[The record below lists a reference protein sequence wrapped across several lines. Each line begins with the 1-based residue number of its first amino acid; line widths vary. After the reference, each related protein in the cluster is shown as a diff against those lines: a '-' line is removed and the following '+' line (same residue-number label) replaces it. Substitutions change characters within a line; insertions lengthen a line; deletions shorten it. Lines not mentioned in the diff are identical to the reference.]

1 MSTTALLDTLAAT
14 PLLTPR
20 QREEVVRVLR
30 SQFPE
35 ARALAQELLRRGW
48 LTPYQVN
55 RLLQG
60 RGGELQ
66 LGPYIVL
73 ERLGEGGM
81 GEVFKA
87 RHPTMDRL
95 VAVKKIRKDRLA
107 TPNAVQRFHQE
118 VRAAARLAH
127 PNVVYALDTFQAG
140 DAHVLVME
148 YVEGIDLA
156 RLVQQSGPLPVA
168 QACEYIRQA
177 ALGLQHAHERGLVH
191 RDIKPHNLLVSAD
204 TSGGRKPPEGSASES
219 KSPSGGLRPSLAGEH
234 QVKILDM
241 GLARLIDAGEDTAS
255 LTQEGA
261 VMGTP
266 DYIAPEQARQSQ
278 SGDIRS
284 DLYSLGCTLYFLLT
298 GRPPFPTGTLA
309 EKLLKHVMEQ
319 PEPVERL
326 RPDVSP
332 AVAGVLRRLLAK
344 RPDDRFQT
352 PRELAEALAAQHQVQ
367 GAAPALRGKPT
378 RVPAL
383 PSGRVATALPAETL
397 AEGSALPIAPNLLER
412 SAALARSTAL
422 RRPLLLA
429 GGALVGGGCLLLVLL
444 VWFLAG
450 SRKPGSTSPA
460 PAQGP
465 LEYVKKNGREETLL
479 ATLEANGRPSLQGK
493 WHFIG
498 PFDDLRGAGFHAV
511 YPPEQEI
518 DLTKSYPGKD
528 GKSVAWKEYLNF
540 PLGPR
545 LQSRT
550 FFADTQMSCAYF
562 YCPIESRTVQTLPV
576 RFFQQ
581 ESLKVWLNG
590 KQLLSLNSPQNL
602 ENTAQLDLQA
612 GTNHLLLKIGG
623 RQGWTLSVQPQLPAD
638 LETAFGLRLLLDFM
652 PGQTLEGESLKI
664 VAKSQDF
671 PAAPQDMRS
680 LAGSWWRGSAQ
691 LQGQPTRVGDWLDLE
706 VLIQSDRRY
715 TVSVCLTKAPS
726 HGIVQLDLQG
736 QPLGGRIDLFH
747 PSQTVNSGPIELGTV
762 PLKRGMALLRVQV
775 VGANERSVGPRYGW
789 GLDCITLR

>member
-156 RLVQQSGPLPVA
+156 RLVQKSGPLPVA

-177 ALGLQHAHERGLVH
+177 ALGLQHAHERGLIH
-191 RDIKPHNLLVSAD
+191 RDIKPHNLLVAS
-204 TSGGRKPPEGSASES
+204 TTVGGTQFAEPV
-219 KSPSGGLRPSLAGEH
+219 
-234 QVKILDM
+234 VKILDM
-241 GLARLIDAGEDTAS
+241 GLARLIDAGEDTTS

-266 DYIAPEQARQSQ
+266 DYIAPEQARHSQ

-298 GRPPFPTGTLA
+298 GWPPFPTGTLA

-326 RPDVSP
+326 RPDVPP
-332 AVAGVLRRLLAK
+332 AVGAVVRRLLAK
-344 RPDDRFQT
+344 RPEERFQT
-352 PRELAEALAAQHQVQ
+352 PRELAEALAGQHQVQ
-367 GAAPALRGKPT
+367 AASLPLSGKLT

-383 PSGRVATALPAETL
+383 PHAKLATALPAETL
-397 AEGSALPIAPNLLER
+397 AEGSAVPISSSLLER
-412 SAALARSTAL
+412 SAAFAQATAL
-422 RRPLLLA
+422 RRPLWLA
-429 GGALVGGGCLLLVLL
+429 GGALAGGACLLVLLL
-444 VWFLAG
+444 VWFLVRGRTTA
-450 SRKPGSTSPA
+450 PPSPA
-460 PAQGP
+460 PAQAS
-465 LEYVKKNGREETLL
+465 LEYVKKLGREETLL

-498 PFDDLRGAGFHAV
+498 PFDDLRGAGFHTV

-518 DLTKSYPGKD
+518 DLSKSYPGKD

-550 FFADTQMSCAYF
+550 FFADTLMSCAYF
-562 YCPIESRTVQTLPV
+562 YCPIESRIVQTLPV

-602 ENTAQLDLQA
+602 ENTAQLDLQP

-623 RQGWTLSVQPQLPAD
+623 RQGWTLAVQPLLPAD
-638 LETAFGLRLLLDFM
+638 LEAAFGLRWQLDFL
-652 PGQTLEGESLKI
+652 PGQVLEGENLKV
-664 VAKSQDF
+664 VAKSQEF
-671 PAAPQDMRS
+671 PAAPQDMRAI
-680 LAGSWWRGSAQ
+680 AGSWWRGSAQ
-691 LQGQPTRVGDWLDLE
+691 LQGQPARVGDWLDLE
-706 VLIQSDRRY
+706 VFVQFDRRY
-715 TVSVCLTKAPS
+715 SVSACLTKAPS
-726 HGIVQLDLQG
+726 HGIIQLDLQG

-762 PLKRGMALLRVQV
+762 ALKRGVTLLRVQV
-775 VGANERSVGPRYGW
+775 VGTNERSAGPRYNW